1 MQGLAYWPRIAALIA
16 QARVATPPR
25 VGVVYPLSQVSL
37 EAALLA
43 QREGVMTP
51 VLYGPVAEI
60 QRIATQAGI
69 SLGNTEC
76 VDVPGTARA
85 SATRACVDAAAG
97 NVAALMKGSL
107 HTDEL
112 LSAVIARANGLY
124 VRERISHTF
133 AFDIPNFPRW
143 LLVADAVV
151 NIAPTL
157 KAKRSIVKNALR
169 VCAAMNI
176 SAPKVAIIAAT
187 EEVNLNIQATL
198 DAQALVALARE
209 GEFGDE
215 AQLGGPF
222 GMDNAISEAA
232 ATIKGINHPVAG
244 RADVLIAPDLNA
256 GNILYK
262 SLIYLAGAEC
272 AGVITGA
279 KVPIILTSR
288 ADSAVSRVASCAL
301 AALVARE
308 LAKIS
313 EGLPKK

>member
-1 MQGLAYWPRIAALIA
+1 MQGLAHWPRIAALIER
-16 QARVATPPR
+16 ARVAAPPR
-25 VGVVYPLSQVSL
+25 VGVVYPLSAVSL

-51 VLYGPVAEI
+51 VLYGPLADI
-60 QRIATQAGI
+60 QRIAAQANLA
-69 SLGNTEC
+69 LGDTEC
-76 VDVPGTARA
+76 VDVSGTARA

-97 NVAALMKGSL
+97 NLAALMKGSL

-124 VRERISHTF
+124 ARERISHTF

-143 LLVADAVV
+143 LLLADAVV

-169 VCAAMNI
+169 VCGALNI
-176 SAPKVAIIAAT
+176 TAPKVAVIAAT
-187 EEVNLNIQATL
+187 EEVNLDIQATL

-215 AQLGGPF
+215 AQIGGPF

-301 AALVARE
+301 AAL
-308 LAKIS
+308 IS
-313 EGLPKK
+313 RDLTQK

>member
-1 MQGLAYWPRIAALIA
+1 
-16 QARVATPPR
+16 
-25 VGVVYPLSQVSL
+25 
-37 EAALLA
+37 
-43 QREGVMTP
+43 
-51 VLYGPVAEI
+51 
-60 QRIATQAGI
+60 
-69 SLGNTEC
+69 
-76 VDVPGTARA
+76 
-85 SATRACVDAAAG
+85 
-97 NVAALMKGSL
+97 
-107 HTDEL
+107 L

-124 VRERISHTF
+124 ARERISHTF

-143 LLVADAVV
+143 LLLADAVV

-169 VCAAMNI
+169 VCAALNI
-176 SAPKVAIIAAT
+176 IAPKVAIIAAT
-187 EEVNLNIQATL
+187 EEVNLDIPATL

-209 GEFGDE
+209 GEFGDA

-301 AALVARE
+301 AAI
-308 LAKIS
+308 IS
-313 EGLPKK
+313 RDLPQK